1 MAAKKTTD
9 VIKEQATAPIIAEER
24 VVVVGIAAPL
34 KVGKEYDV
42 NRYVATN
49 LLKNKTARL
58 K

>member
-9 VIKEQATAPIIAEER
+9 VIKEQATAPIITEER

-42 NRYVATN
+42 NRYLATS